1 VSGFDISAYLEAGRN
16 SIDRSLDRLL
26 PPEGAPPEALHRAMR
41 YSIFAGGKRLRPVL
55 ALAAAQAVGGA
66 AESVL
71 DEACS
76 LELMHT
82 YTLIHDDLPAM
93 DNDDFR
99 RGKPTSHKV
108 FGEAMAILAGDALQT
123 LAFSVLARGRSRHAA
138 GLIAEATGMLAE
150 AAGSCGV
157 IGGQAVDIASE
168 GRAVS
173 RETLEY
179 IHENKTGRLLQA
191 SVLLGAILG
200 GADAQHREC
209 LATYGRSIGLAFQIT
224 DDILD
229 VTSTAEQLGKTPGKD
244 AQAGKATYPGLLGMD
259 ESRRLQH
266 LYLEQAIAALSSLGE
281 QAVPLRELARFM
293 VLRTH

>member
-1 VSGFDISAYLEAGRN
+1 
-16 SIDRSLDRLL
+16 
-26 PPEGAPPEALHRAMR
+26 MR

-55 ALAAAQAVGGA
+55 ALAAAEAVGGGA
-66 AESVL
+66 VGVL
-71 DEACS
+71 DEACA
-76 LELMHT
+76 LELIHT

-99 RGKPTSHKV
+99 RGRPTSHKV

-123 LAFSVLARGRSRHAA
+123 LAFAVLARGRGRHAPE
-138 GLIAEATGMLAE
+138 LIAEVSGMLAE

-157 IGGQAVDIASE
+157 IGGQAVDIESE

-173 RETLEY
+173 RDTLEY
-179 IHENKTGRLLQA
+179 IHAHKTGRLLQA
-191 SVLLGAILG
+191 AVLLGAVLA
-200 GADAQHREC
+200 GADAGQRES
-209 LATYGRSIGLAFQIT
+209 LAAYGTAIGLAFQIT

-259 ESRRLQH
+259 ESRRLQQ
-266 LYLEQAIAALSSLGE
+266 LYLDQALAALGGLDE
-281 QAVPLRELARFM
+281 RAAPLRELAVFM
-293 VLRTH
+293 VRRTT